1 MTHEADSTRPDA
13 EKLALFGLEIVRAIG
28 GTPHALIAAH
38 ETIELR
44 SGRGTLRLFVVRE
57 EQLEILH
64 SVSAIAEAM
73 ENEERLAD
81 TAGARERAREQWSSA
96 FEEALSA
103 WVGHG

>member
-1 MTHEADSTRPDA
+1 MTHEADSTRPGV

-38 ETIELR
+38 ETNELR

-73 ENEERLAD
+73 ESEERLAD

-103 WVGHG
+103 WVGRG